1 MAVIDAYFDKIKPDE
16 KIELARIRSIIKKT
30 VPEAAE
36 TIDYGIPTFK
46 YNGKYL
52 IGFYV
57 FKKHISLFPTP
68 TPINALKTKLG
79 NFKLSKGTIQF
90 SLENTIPESL
100 IRKLILYRIE
110 EIDRALAEY

>member
-1 MAVIDAYFDKIKPDE
+1 MTVIDEYFNKIKPDE
-16 KIELARIRSIIKKT
+16 QVELTRIRSIVKET
-30 VPEAAE
+30 VPEAVE

-57 FKKHISLFPTP
+57 FKSHISLFPTP

-79 NFKLSKGTIQF
+79 NFKLSKGAIEF
-90 SLENTIPESL
+90 SLENTVPESL
-100 IRKLILYRIE
+100 IRNLILYRIE
-110 EIDRALAEY
+110 EIDRQAA